1 MKCPEYYT
9 QYREIY
15 YKSIDVVKKV
25 RVLLDDET
33 RFVNL
38 EKCSNFAN
46 IGDVQDLHASNSWR
60 YLKLVQQKTLQ
71 QKVKQ
76 CWKSYFSFRLFY
88 CTKFLVN
95 EKASM
100 KFCLLSLV
108 HV

>member
-46 IGDVQDLHASNSWR
+46 IGDVQDLHASNS
-60 YLKLVQQKTLQ
+60 
-71 QKVKQ
+71 
-76 CWKSYFSFRLFY
+76 
-88 CTKFLVN
+88 
-95 EKASM
+95 
-100 KFCLLSLV
+100 
-108 HV
+108 